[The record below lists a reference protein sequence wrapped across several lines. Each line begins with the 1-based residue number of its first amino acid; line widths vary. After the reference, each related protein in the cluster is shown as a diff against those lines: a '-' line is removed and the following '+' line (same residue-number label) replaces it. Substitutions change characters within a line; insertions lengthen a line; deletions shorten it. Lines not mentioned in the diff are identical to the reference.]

1 MKTSH
6 FALLGL
12 AAALGVAPA
21 AMADGFYFSFS
32 GNGINANGT
41 LWVGQ
46 QSTNSSN
53 PPGYE
58 ITGISGTF
66 SDTNVNVSGAITGLY
81 TPISYVNN
89 DLSSA
94 FAFTSGGLSYDDLFY
109 PAGNS
114 PLICYELINGMPT
127 LTYPF
132 SGGVFDI
139 YGVAFNIA
147 GPGGYVAELWS
158 NGDVGGSGPIVY
170 AAGLANATA
179 IVDEPNATPGAGVP
193 PPGEYG
199 SFTVSP
205 VPEPGSMLL
214 LGIGLLVCARK
225 SKLGV
230 RLGSCRPRV
239 YFPGKPKQ

>member
-1 MKTSH
+1 MRLRQPLWQMDLISRSTETGST
-6 FALLGL
+6 L
-12 AAALGVAPA
+12 AAC
-21 AMADGFYFSFS
+21 SW
-32 GNGINANGT
+32 I
-41 LWVGQ
+41 GQ

-89 DLSSA
+89 PLVPG
-94 FAFTSGGLSYDDLFY
+94 FATTQGGLSYDDLFY

-114 PLICYELINGMPT
+114 PTVCYELVNGVPT

-132 SGGVFDI
+132 SGGLFDI

-147 GPGGYVAELWS
+147 GPGGYVGELWS
-158 NGDVGGSGPIVY
+158 NGDVGGGPIIY
-170 AAGLANATA
+170 AAGLANATSL
-179 IVDEPNATPGAGVP
+179 VDNPNAAAGAEV

-199 SFTVSP
+199 SFTTSA
-205 VPEPGSMLL
+205 VPEPGSLLL
-214 LGIGLLVCARK
+214 LGIGLAGMVALRARK
-225 SKLGV
+225 SK
-230 RLGSCRPRV
+230 RQHGSEA
-239 YFPGKPKQ
+239 